1 MKMRTIAK
9 TSLALGLL
17 TTCAITVTTQS
28 VKAEKVQS
36 TKVDKVPTL
45 KGERL
50 AMINITTGANTAT
63 TQAANTRQERT
74 SKLEKAPNTNEE
86 KTSTSKIE
94 KISQPKQEA
103 QKSLNIS
110 ATPAPKQ
117 EQSQTTTESA
127 TPKTK
132 VTTPSSTKV
141 EAPQQAAN
149 ATTPSSTKVEAPQQ
163 AANATTPP
171 STKVEAPKQTPNA
184 PTPPS
189 TKVEAP
195 QSPTTKQV
203 PTEINPKFK
212 NLRAYYTKPSLEFKN
227 EIGIILKK
235 WTTIRFM
242 NVVPDYFI
250 YKIALVGKDDKKYG
264 EGVHRNVDVF
274 VVLEENN
281 YNLEKYSVGGIT
293 KSNSKK
299 VDHKAGVRITKEDNK
314 GTISHDVSE
323 FKITKEQISLK
334 ELDFKLRK
342 QLIEK
347 NNLYGNVGSGKI
359 VIKMKNGGKYTFELH
374 KKLQEDRMADVI
386 DGTNID
392 NIEVNIK

>member
-17 TTCAITVTTQS
+17 TTGAITVTTQS
-28 VKAEKVQS
+28 VKAEKIQS

-45 KGERL
+45 KAERL
-50 AMINITTGANTAT
+50 AMINITAGANSAT

-74 SKLEKAPNTNEE
+74 PKLEKAPNTNEE
-86 KTSTSKIE
+86 KTSASKIE
-94 KISQPKQEA
+94 KISQPKQEE
-103 QKSLNIS
+103 QKTLNIS

-117 EQSQTTTESA
+117 EQSQTTTEST

-132 VTTPSSTKV
+132 VTTPPSTNTPQPMQSTKSD
-141 EAPQQAAN
+141 
-149 ATTPSSTKVEAPQQ
+149 T
-163 AANATTPP
+163 
-171 STKVEAPKQTPNA
+171 
-184 PTPPS
+184 
-189 TKVEAP
+189 P

-212 NLRAYYTKPSLEFKN
+212 DLRAYYTKPSLEFKN

-250 YKIALVGKDDKKYG
+250 YKIALVGKDDKKYD

-374 KKLQEDRMADVI
+374 KKLQENRMADVI

>member
-1 MKMRTIAK
+1 MKITTIAK

-17 TTCAITVTTQS
+17 TTGV
-28 VKAEKVQS
+28 
-36 TKVDKVPTL
+36 
-45 KGERL
+45 
-50 AMINITTGANTAT
+50 ITTT
-63 TQAANTRQERT
+63 T
-74 SKLEKAPNTNEE
+74 
-86 KTSTSKIE
+86 
-94 KISQPKQEA
+94 
-103 QKSLNIS
+103 
-110 ATPAPKQ
+110 
-117 EQSQTTTESA
+117 
-127 TPKTK
+127 
-132 VTTPSSTKV
+132 
-141 EAPQQAAN
+141 QAAN
-149 ATTPSSTKVEAPQQ
+149 ATTPSSTKVEAPQSTPPSTKIEAPQ
-163 AANATTPP
+163 SKPNATTPP
-171 STKVEAPKQTPNA
+171 STKVEAPQQTANA
-184 PTPPS
+184 TTPPS
-189 TKVEAP
+189 TKVTTPPSTNTPQPMQSTKSDTP

-212 NLRAYYTKPSLEFKN
+212 DLRAYYTKPSLEFKN

-299 VDHKAGVRITKEDNK
+299 VDHKAGVRITMEDNK

-374 KKLQEDRMADVI
+374 KKLQENRMADVI

>member
-1 MKMRTIAK
+1 MEHTTMKITTIAK

-17 TTCAITVTTQS
+17 TTGV
-28 VKAEKVQS
+28 
-36 TKVDKVPTL
+36 
-45 KGERL
+45 
-50 AMINITTGANTAT
+50 ITTT
-63 TQAANTRQERT
+63 TQAAN
-74 SKLEKAPNTNEE
+74 
-86 KTSTSKIE
+86 
-94 KISQPKQEA
+94 
-103 QKSLNIS
+103 
-110 ATPAPKQ
+110 AT
-117 EQSQTTTESA
+117 
-127 TPKTK
+127 TPSSTK
-132 VTTPSSTKV
+132 VEAPQQAANATTPSSTKVEAPQQAANATTPSSTKVEAPQQAANATTPSSTKV

-347 NNLYGNVGSGKI
+347 NNLYG
-359 VIKMKNGGKYTFELH
+359 
-374 KKLQEDRMADVI
+374 KLVQV
-386 DGTNID
+386 
-392 NIEVNIK
+392 KLLLK

>member
-1 MKMRTIAK
+1 MKITTIAK

-17 TTCAITVTTQS
+17 TTGV
-28 VKAEKVQS
+28 
-36 TKVDKVPTL
+36 
-45 KGERL
+45 
-50 AMINITTGANTAT
+50 ITTT
-63 TQAANTRQERT
+63 T
-74 SKLEKAPNTNEE
+74 
-86 KTSTSKIE
+86 
-94 KISQPKQEA
+94 
-103 QKSLNIS
+103 
-110 ATPAPKQ
+110 
-117 EQSQTTTESA
+117 
-127 TPKTK
+127 
-132 VTTPSSTKV
+132 
-141 EAPQQAAN
+141 QAAN
-149 ATTPSSTKVEAPQQ
+149 ATTPSSTKVEAPQSTPPSTKVEAPQ
-163 AANATTPP
+163 QTANATTPP
-171 STKVEAPKQTPNA
+171 STKVT
-184 PTPPS
+184 TPPS
-189 TKVEAP
+189 TNTPQPMQSTKSDTP

-212 NLRAYYTKPSLEFKN
+212 DLRAYYTKPSLEFKN

-374 KKLQEDRMADVI
+374 KKLQENRMADVI
-386 DGTNID
+386 
-392 NIEVNIK
+392 

>member
-1 MKMRTIAK
+1 MKITTIAK

-17 TTCAITVTTQS
+17 TTGVITTTTQ
-28 VKAEKVQS
+28 E
-36 TKVDKVPTL
+36 
-45 KGERL
+45 
-50 AMINITTGANTAT
+50 
-63 TQAANTRQERT
+63 
-74 SKLEKAPNTNEE
+74 
-86 KTSTSKIE
+86 
-94 KISQPKQEA
+94 
-103 QKSLNIS
+103 
-110 ATPAPKQ
+110 
-117 EQSQTTTESA
+117 
-127 TPKTK
+127 
-132 VTTPSSTKV
+132 
-141 EAPQQAAN
+141 AN
-149 ATTPSSTKVEAPQQ
+149 ATTPSSTKVEAPQSTPPSTKVEAPQ
-163 AANATTPP
+163 SKPNATTPP
-171 STKVEAPKQTPNA
+171 STKVETPQQTPNA
-184 PTPPS
+184 TTPSS
-189 TKVEAP
+189 TKVETP

-212 NLRAYYTKPSLEFKN
+212 DLRAYYTKPSLEFKN

-242 NVVPDYFI
+242 NIVPDYFI
-250 YKIALVGKDDKKYG
+250 YKIALVGKDDKKYD

-274 VVLEENN
+274 VVLEEKNK
-281 YNLEKYSVGGIT
+281 YGVERYSVGGIT

-342 QLIEK
+342 QLIE
-347 NNLYGNVGSGKI
+347 NHNLYGNVGSGKI
-359 VIKMKNGGKYTFELH
+359 VINMKNGGKYTFELH
-374 KKLQEDRMADVI
+374 KKLQENHMADVI

>member
-1 MKMRTIAK
+1 MKITTIAK

-17 TTCAITVTTQS
+17 TTGV
-28 VKAEKVQS
+28 
-36 TKVDKVPTL
+36 
-45 KGERL
+45 
-50 AMINITTGANTAT
+50 ITTT
-63 TQAANTRQERT
+63 TQAAN
-74 SKLEKAPNTNEE
+74 
-86 KTSTSKIE
+86 
-94 KISQPKQEA
+94 
-103 QKSLNIS
+103 
-110 ATPAPKQ
+110 AT
-117 EQSQTTTESA
+117 
-127 TPKTK
+127 TPSSTK
-132 VTTPSSTKV
+132 VEAPQQTANATTPPSTKVETPQQTPNATTPSSTKVETTQAANATTPSSTKV

-149 ATTPSSTKVEAPQQ
+149 ATTPSSTKVE
-163 AANATTPP
+163 T
-171 STKVEAPKQTPNA
+171 
-184 PTPPS
+184 
-189 TKVEAP
+189 P

-212 NLRAYYTKPSLEFKN
+212 DLRAYYTKPSLEFKN

-359 VIKMKNGGKYTFELH
+359 VIKMKDGGKYTFELH
-374 KKLQEDRMADVI
+374 KKLQENRMADVI

>member
-1 MKMRTIAK
+1 MKITTIAK

-17 TTCAITVTTQS
+17 TTGV
-28 VKAEKVQS
+28 
-36 TKVDKVPTL
+36 
-45 KGERL
+45 
-50 AMINITTGANTAT
+50 ITTT
-63 TQAANTRQERT
+63 T
-74 SKLEKAPNTNEE
+74 
-86 KTSTSKIE
+86 
-94 KISQPKQEA
+94 
-103 QKSLNIS
+103 
-110 ATPAPKQ
+110 
-117 EQSQTTTESA
+117 
-127 TPKTK
+127 
-132 VTTPSSTKV
+132 
-141 EAPQQAAN
+141 QAAN
-149 ATTPSSTKVEAPQQ
+149 ATTPSSTKVEAPQSTPPSTKIEAPQ
-163 AANATTPP
+163 SKPNATTPP
-171 STKVEAPKQTPNA
+171 STKVEAPQQTANA
-184 PTPPS
+184 TTPPS
-189 TKVEAP
+189 TKVTTPPSTNTPQPMQSTKSDTP
-195 QSPTTKQV
+195 QSTTTKQV

-212 NLRAYYTKPSLEFKN
+212 DLRAYYTKPSLEFKN

-374 KKLQEDRMADVI
+374 KKLQENRMADVI

>member
-1 MKMRTIAK
+1 MKITTIAK

-17 TTCAITVTTQS
+17 TTGV
-28 VKAEKVQS
+28 
-36 TKVDKVPTL
+36 
-45 KGERL
+45 
-50 AMINITTGANTAT
+50 ITTT
-63 TQAANTRQERT
+63 TQAAN
-74 SKLEKAPNTNEE
+74 
-86 KTSTSKIE
+86 
-94 KISQPKQEA
+94 
-103 QKSLNIS
+103 
-110 ATPAPKQ
+110 AT
-117 EQSQTTTESA
+117 
-127 TPKTK
+127 TPSSTK
-132 VTTPSSTKV
+132 VEAPQQTANATTPPSTKVETPQQTPNATTPSSTKVETTQAANATTPSSTKV

-163 AANATTPP
+163 TPNATTPS
-171 STKVEAPKQTPNA
+171 STKVEAPQSKPNA
-184 PTPPS
+184 TTPSS
-189 TKVEAP
+189 TKVETP

-212 NLRAYYTKPSLEFKN
+212 DLRAYYTKPSLEFKN

-359 VIKMKNGGKYTFELH
+359 VIKMKDGGKYTFELH
-374 KKLQEDRMADVI
+374 KKLQENRMADVI

>member
-1 MKMRTIAK
+1 MKITTIAK

-17 TTCAITVTTQS
+17 TTGV
-28 VKAEKVQS
+28 
-36 TKVDKVPTL
+36 
-45 KGERL
+45 
-50 AMINITTGANTAT
+50 ITTT
-63 TQAANTRQERT
+63 T
-74 SKLEKAPNTNEE
+74 
-86 KTSTSKIE
+86 
-94 KISQPKQEA
+94 
-103 QKSLNIS
+103 
-110 ATPAPKQ
+110 
-117 EQSQTTTESA
+117 
-127 TPKTK
+127 
-132 VTTPSSTKV
+132 
-141 EAPQQAAN
+141 QAAN

-163 AANATTPP
+163 TPNATTPS
-171 STKVEAPKQTPNA
+171 STKVEAPQSKPNA
-184 PTPPS
+184 TTPSS
-189 TKVEAP
+189 TKVETP

-212 NLRAYYTKPSLEFKN
+212 DLRAYYTKPSLEFKN

-359 VIKMKNGGKYTFELH
+359 VIKMKDGGKYTFELH
-374 KKLQEDRMADVI
+374 KKLQENRMADVI

>member
-1 MKMRTIAK
+1 MKITMIAK

-17 TTCAITVTTQS
+17 TTGV
-28 VKAEKVQS
+28 
-36 TKVDKVPTL
+36 
-45 KGERL
+45 
-50 AMINITTGANTAT
+50 ITTT
-63 TQAANTRQERT
+63 TQAA
-74 SKLEKAPNTNEE
+74 KA
-86 KTSTSKIE
+86 S
-94 KISQPKQEA
+94 
-103 QKSLNIS
+103 
-110 ATPAPKQ
+110 
-117 EQSQTTTESA
+117 
-127 TPKTK
+127 
-132 VTTPSSTKV
+132 TPSSTKV
-141 EAPQQAAN
+141 EAPQSTPPSTKVEAPQSKPN

-163 AANATTPP
+163 TANATTPP
-171 STKVEAPKQTPNA
+171 STKVT
-184 PTPPS
+184 TPPS
-189 TKVEAP
+189 TNTPQPMQSTKSDTP

-212 NLRAYYTKPSLEFKN
+212 DLRAYYTKPSLEFKN

-242 NVVPDYFI
+242 NIVPDYFI

-299 VDHKAGVRITKEDNK
+299 VEHKAGVRITKEDNK
-314 GTISHDVSE
+314 GIISHDVSE

-374 KKLQEDRMADVI
+374 KKLQENRMADVI

>member
-1 MKMRTIAK
+1 MKITTIAK

-17 TTCAITVTTQS
+17 TTGVITTTTQ
-28 VKAEKVQS
+28 E
-36 TKVDKVPTL
+36 
-45 KGERL
+45 
-50 AMINITTGANTAT
+50 
-63 TQAANTRQERT
+63 
-74 SKLEKAPNTNEE
+74 
-86 KTSTSKIE
+86 
-94 KISQPKQEA
+94 
-103 QKSLNIS
+103 
-110 ATPAPKQ
+110 
-117 EQSQTTTESA
+117 
-127 TPKTK
+127 
-132 VTTPSSTKV
+132 
-141 EAPQQAAN
+141 AN
-149 ATTPSSTKVEAPQQ
+149 ATTPSSTKVEAPQSTPPSTKVEAPQ
-163 AANATTPP
+163 SKPNATTPP
-171 STKVEAPKQTPNA
+171 STKVETPQQTPNA
-184 PTPPS
+184 TTPSS
-189 TKVEAP
+189 TKVETP

-212 NLRAYYTKPSLEFKN
+212 DLRAYYTKPSLEFKN

-242 NVVPDYFI
+242 NIVPDYFI
-250 YKIALVGKDDKKYG
+250 YKIALVGKDDKKYD

-274 VVLEENN
+274 VVLEEKNK
-281 YNLEKYSVGGIT
+281 YGVEKYSVGGIT

-342 QLIEK
+342 QLIE
-347 NNLYGNVGSGKI
+347 NHNLYGNVGSGKI
-359 VIKMKNGGKYTFELH
+359 VINMKNGGKYTFELH
-374 KKLQEDRMADVI
+374 KKLQENRMADVI

>member
-1 MKMRTIAK
+1 MKITTIAK

-17 TTCAITVTTQS
+17 TTGV
-28 VKAEKVQS
+28 
-36 TKVDKVPTL
+36 
-45 KGERL
+45 
-50 AMINITTGANTAT
+50 ITTT
-63 TQAANTRQERT
+63 T
-74 SKLEKAPNTNEE
+74 
-86 KTSTSKIE
+86 
-94 KISQPKQEA
+94 
-103 QKSLNIS
+103 
-110 ATPAPKQ
+110 
-117 EQSQTTTESA
+117 
-127 TPKTK
+127 
-132 VTTPSSTKV
+132 
-141 EAPQQAAN
+141 QAAN

-163 AANATTPP
+163 TANATTPHSTKVETPQQTPNATTPSSTKVETTQAANATTPSSTKVETP
-171 STKVEAPKQTPNA
+171 QQTPNPPTSPSTKVETPQQAANATTSSSTKVEVPQSTPLSTKVEAPQSKPNA
-184 PTPPS
+184 TTPPS
-189 TKVEAP
+189 SNVDTSPP

-212 NLRAYYTKPSLEFKN
+212 DLRAYYTKPSIEFKN

-314 GTISHDVSE
+314 GIISHDVSE

-374 KKLQEDRMADVI
+374 KKLQENRMADVI

>member
-1 MKMRTIAK
+1 MKITTIAK

-17 TTCAITVTTQS
+17 TTS
-28 VKAEKVQS
+28 V
-36 TKVDKVPTL
+36 
-45 KGERL
+45 
-50 AMINITTGANTAT
+50 ITTT
-63 TQAANTRQERT
+63 TQAAN
-74 SKLEKAPNTNEE
+74 A
-86 KTSTSKIE
+86 
-94 KISQPKQEA
+94 
-103 QKSLNIS
+103 
-110 ATPAPKQ
+110 
-117 EQSQTTTESA
+117 
-127 TPKTK
+127 
-132 VTTPSSTKV
+132 TTPSSTKV

-149 ATTPSSTKVEAPQQ
+149 ATTPSSTKVETPQ
-163 AANATTPP
+163 
-171 STKVEAPKQTPNA
+171 QTPNA
-184 PTPPS
+184 PTTPS
-189 TKVEAP
+189 TKVETP

-212 NLRAYYTKPSLEFKN
+212 DLRAYYTKPSLEFKN

-299 VDHKAGVRITKEDNK
+299 VNHKAGVRITKEDNK

-374 KKLQEDRMADVI
+374 KKLQEYRMADVI

>member
-1 MKMRTIAK
+1 MKITTIAK

-17 TTCAITVTTQS
+17 TTGV
-28 VKAEKVQS
+28 
-36 TKVDKVPTL
+36 
-45 KGERL
+45 
-50 AMINITTGANTAT
+50 ITTT
-63 TQAANTRQERT
+63 T
-74 SKLEKAPNTNEE
+74 
-86 KTSTSKIE
+86 
-94 KISQPKQEA
+94 
-103 QKSLNIS
+103 
-110 ATPAPKQ
+110 
-117 EQSQTTTESA
+117 
-127 TPKTK
+127 
-132 VTTPSSTKV
+132 
-141 EAPQQAAN
+141 QAAN
-149 ATTPSSTKVEAPQQ
+149 ATTPSSTKVEAPQSTPPSTKIEAPQ
-163 AANATTPP
+163 SKPNATTPP
-171 STKVEAPKQTPNA
+171 STKVEAPQQTANA
-184 PTPPS
+184 TTPPS
-189 TKVEAP
+189 TKVTTPPSTNTPQPMQSTKSDTP

-212 NLRAYYTKPSLEFKN
+212 DLRAYYTKPSLEFKN

-374 KKLQEDRMADVI
+374 KKLQENRMADVI

-392 NIEVNIK
+392 NVEVNIK

>member
-17 TTCAITVTTQS
+17 TTGV
-28 VKAEKVQS
+28 
-36 TKVDKVPTL
+36 
-45 KGERL
+45 
-50 AMINITTGANTAT
+50 ITTT
-63 TQAANTRQERT
+63 TQAAN
-74 SKLEKAPNTNEE
+74 
-86 KTSTSKIE
+86 
-94 KISQPKQEA
+94 
-103 QKSLNIS
+103 
-110 ATPAPKQ
+110 AT
-117 EQSQTTTESA
+117 
-127 TPKTK
+127 TPSSTK
-132 VTTPSSTKV
+132 VETPQQTPNATTPSSTKV

-149 ATTPSSTKVEAPQQ
+149 ATTPSSTKVEAPKQTPNATTPSSTKVEAPQQ
-163 AANATTPP
+163 AANATTPS

-184 PTPPS
+184 TTPSS
-189 TKVEAP
+189 TKVETP

-212 NLRAYYTKPSLEFKN
+212 DLRAYYTKPSLEFKN

-242 NVVPDYFI
+242 NIVPDYFI

-314 GTISHDVSE
+314 GIISHDVSE

-342 QLIEK
+342 QLIE
-347 NNLYGNVGSGKI
+347 NHNLYGNVGSGKI

-374 KKLQEDRMADVI
+374 KKLQENRMADVI
-386 DGTNID
+386 DATNID

>member
-1 MKMRTIAK
+1 MKITTIAK

-17 TTCAITVTTQS
+17 TTGV
-28 VKAEKVQS
+28 
-36 TKVDKVPTL
+36 
-45 KGERL
+45 
-50 AMINITTGANTAT
+50 ITTT
-63 TQAANTRQERT
+63 TQAAN
-74 SKLEKAPNTNEE
+74 A
-86 KTSTSKIE
+86 
-94 KISQPKQEA
+94 
-103 QKSLNIS
+103 
-110 ATPAPKQ
+110 
-117 EQSQTTTESA
+117 
-127 TPKTK
+127 
-132 VTTPSSTKV
+132 TTPSSTKV

-163 AANATTPP
+163 TPNATTPS
-171 STKVEAPKQTPNA
+171 STKVEAPQSKPNA
-184 PTPPS
+184 TTPSS
-189 TKVEAP
+189 TKVETP

-212 NLRAYYTKPSLEFKN
+212 DLRAYYTKPSLEFKN

-359 VIKMKNGGKYTFELH
+359 VIKMKDGGKYTFELH
-374 KKLQEDRMADVI
+374 KKLQENRMADVI

>member
-17 TTCAITVTTQS
+17 TTGAITVTTQS
-28 VKAEKVQS
+28 VKAEKIQS

-45 KGERL
+45 KAERL
-50 AMINITTGANTAT
+50 AMINITAGANSAT

-74 SKLEKAPNTNEE
+74 PKLEKAPNTNEE
-86 KTSTSKIE
+86 KTSASKIE
-94 KISQPKQEA
+94 KISQPKQEE
-103 QKSLNIS
+103 QKTLNIS

-117 EQSQTTTESA
+117 EQSQTTTEST

-132 VTTPSSTKV
+132 VTTPPSTNTPQPMQSTKSD
-141 EAPQQAAN
+141 
-149 ATTPSSTKVEAPQQ
+149 T
-163 AANATTPP
+163 
-171 STKVEAPKQTPNA
+171 
-184 PTPPS
+184 
-189 TKVEAP
+189 P

-212 NLRAYYTKPSLEFKN
+212 DLRAYYTKPSLEFKN

-235 WTTIRFM
+235 WTTIRFV

-374 KKLQEDRMADVI
+374 KKLQENRMADVI

>member
-1 MKMRTIAK
+1 MKITTIAK

-17 TTCAITVTTQS
+17 TTGV
-28 VKAEKVQS
+28 
-36 TKVDKVPTL
+36 
-45 KGERL
+45 
-50 AMINITTGANTAT
+50 ITTT
-63 TQAANTRQERT
+63 T
-74 SKLEKAPNTNEE
+74 
-86 KTSTSKIE
+86 
-94 KISQPKQEA
+94 
-103 QKSLNIS
+103 
-110 ATPAPKQ
+110 
-117 EQSQTTTESA
+117 
-127 TPKTK
+127 
-132 VTTPSSTKV
+132 
-141 EAPQQAAN
+141 QAAN
-149 ATTPSSTKVEAPQQ
+149 ATTPSSTKVEAPQSTPPSTKVEAPQ
-163 AANATTPP
+163 SKPNATTPP
-171 STKVEAPKQTPNA
+171 STKVETPQQTPNA
-184 PTPPS
+184 TTPPS
-189 TKVEAP
+189 TKVTTPPSTNTPQPMQSTKSDTP

-212 NLRAYYTKPSLEFKN
+212 DLRAYYTKPSLEFKN

-314 GTISHDVSE
+314 GIISHDVSE

-334 ELDFKLRK
+334 ELDFKMRK

-374 KKLQEDRMADVI
+374 KKLQENRMADVI

>member
-1 MKMRTIAK
+1 MKITTIAK

-17 TTCAITVTTQS
+17 TTGV
-28 VKAEKVQS
+28 
-36 TKVDKVPTL
+36 
-45 KGERL
+45 
-50 AMINITTGANTAT
+50 ITTT
-63 TQAANTRQERT
+63 T
-74 SKLEKAPNTNEE
+74 
-86 KTSTSKIE
+86 
-94 KISQPKQEA
+94 
-103 QKSLNIS
+103 
-110 ATPAPKQ
+110 
-117 EQSQTTTESA
+117 
-127 TPKTK
+127 
-132 VTTPSSTKV
+132 
-141 EAPQQAAN
+141 QAAN
-149 ATTPSSTKVEAPQQ
+149 ATTPSSTKVEAPQSTPPSTKIEAPQ
-163 AANATTPP
+163 SKPNATTPP
-171 STKVEAPKQTPNA
+171 STKVEAPQQTANA
-184 PTPPS
+184 TTPPS
-189 TKVEAP
+189 TKVTTPPSTNTPQPMQSTKSDTP

-212 NLRAYYTKPSLEFKN
+212 DLRAYYTKPSLEFKN

-374 KKLQEDRMADVI
+374 K
-386 DGTNID
+386 
-392 NIEVNIK
+392 